1 METALA
7 RYNMATGTYPLNF
20 DQLTPCLHQTAVQ
33 DGWNHPIY
41 YAPVYSL
48 AVENRMGS
56 QGTFWH
62 LGPGKR
68 LALGVQAR
76 LLRVS
81 AFKAHP

>member
-68 LALGVQAR
+68 
-76 LLRVS
+76 
-81 AFKAHP
+81 